1 MPPLRCRPYRATL
14 TFVTTPTPRQLL
26 ETIYHDA
33 IAALQPEPAVAS
45 ALDAVYGPGHWP
57 PSIHVVAIGKAS
69 HTMAAAALEWCAAKQ
84 VQVLGGL
91 CIAHVAGGAPLGPLT
106 MLTGNHPIP
115 GPDSATAAEGVGT
128 YIAERV
134 RERDAVL
141 VLLSGGTSALIGAPL
156 AGLSPDEYASTTEAL
171 IGGGLSINAI
181 NRERRR
187 LSRWARGR
195 LGEALQARGA
205 TVEVLVISD
214 VIGDDLASIGSGP
227 CIPDATSD
235 APPIPHRIIS
245 SNRAAR
251 ELVLAAAQR
260 NGLTPVR
267 VDEPLRGDVGYCAER
282 IALVLRTHAM
292 HARTGS
298 HAHKLVCWGGEPTV
312 TLPGPHAP
320 PGGRMQALALALA
333 KELHN
338 AGADARSITILA
350 AGTDGRDGAT
360 DAAGAVVD
368 GRTWSAIR
376 SVGRAPEHDLA
387 SYQSH
392 QALSLI
398 GALVP
403 AFASGTNVNDLVI
416 ALVQRDED

>member
-1 MPPLRCRPYRATL
+1 M
-14 TFVTTPTPRQLL
+14 TTHSPRQLL
-26 ETIYHDA
+26 ETIYRDA
-33 IAALQPEPAVAS
+33 IDALQPGPAVET
-45 ALDAVYGPGHWP
+45 ALGAVYSRGELPGQLHLL
-57 PSIHVVAIGKAS
+57 AIGKAS
-69 HTMAAAALEWCAAKQ
+69 HTMAAAATRWCLAHD

-91 CIAHVAGGAPLGPLT
+91 CISHVADGEPIAPLDVLH
-106 MLTGNHPIP
+106 GNHPIP
-115 GPDSATAAEGVGT
+115 GLDSARAADALGAYVTA
-128 YIAERV
+128 RV
-134 RERDAVL
+134 HAGEFVL
-141 VLLSGGTSALIGAPL
+141 VLLSGGTSALIGAPIDGMSL
-156 AGLSPDEYASTTEAL
+156 EEYAATTEAL

-205 TVEVLVISD
+205 HVDVLVISD

-227 CIPDATSD
+227 CIPDPTSD
-235 APPIPHRIIS
+235 APPIPHRIIG
-245 SNRAAR
+245 SNRTAR

-260 NGLTPVR
+260 SGLTPVR

-282 IALVLRTHAM
+282 IALVLRTHGM
-292 HARTGS
+292 HARTGA

-333 KELHN
+333 KELHT

-376 SVGRAPEHDLA
+376 SVGRTPEHDLA
-387 SYQSH
+387 SYHSH
-392 QALSLI
+392 QALSLV
-398 GALVP
+398 GALIP

-416 ALVQRDED
+416 ALVQRDEGSIAAGVLK